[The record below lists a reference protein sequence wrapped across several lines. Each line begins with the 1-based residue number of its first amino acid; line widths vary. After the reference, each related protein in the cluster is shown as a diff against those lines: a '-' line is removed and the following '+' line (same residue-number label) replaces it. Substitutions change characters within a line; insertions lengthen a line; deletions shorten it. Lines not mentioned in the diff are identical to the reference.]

1 MLFCVLFVFCSR
13 SDEFWAVS
21 NWSPDCLGQLLF
33 WLRLS
38 FLVIWW
44 LLLKFV
50 LPGSVY
56 LFLYFSYLTV
66 TSFLLPS
73 GMLLLIHYK
82 FLPPSFVFLLHFHI
96 FFSSFISSVFFWYR
110 NCSVFSNFDV
120 GLACI
125 CIVVL
130 LGILLKLALLW
141 FLTFEVKPYLTV
153 PTLYSCFNIF
163 MTYWAYVL
171 CYFVFCLS
179 FVPDLT
185 NFELLVI
192 DLRIYLFLYLCVWF
206 LVFLLFFIHF
216 DCNYHIFFHPACWF
230 PSPSFG
236 MLLFHLYF
244 LHLCHCS
251 LYWFYWQFWFYL

>member
-13 SDEFWAVS
+13 SDKFWAVS

-96 FFSSFISSVFFWYR
+96 CFSSFISSVFFWYR
-110 NCSVFSNFDV
+110 NCSVFSNFWCWPCMHMYCCSAGYSV
-120 GLACI
+120 ETCSSVVFNIWSKTIFGRTHI
-125 CIVVL
+125 VL
-130 LGILLKLALLW
+130 L
-141 FLTFEVKPYLTV
+141 F
-153 PTLYSCFNIF
+153 
-163 MTYWAYVL
+163 
-171 CYFVFCLS
+171 
-179 FVPDLT
+179 
-185 NFELLVI
+185 
-192 DLRIYLFLYLCVWF
+192 
-206 LVFLLFFIHF
+206 
-216 DCNYHIFFHPACWF
+216 
-230 PSPSFG
+230 
-236 MLLFHLYF
+236 
-244 LHLCHCS
+244 
-251 LYWFYWQFWFYL
+251 